1 MSEIVFKGKEYV
13 YNHHLTVPYRP
24 LEVDAAKGIGPADL
38 GSNLVIHGD
47 NLHALKS
54 LLPRYAGQV
63 DLVFIDPP
71 YNTGNEGWCYNDNVN
86 SPIMKEWLTTNPVDG
101 EDMLRHDKWLCM
113 MWPRLVLLRELLS
126 EKGSIWITLDDNEVH
141 RTRMVLDEIFGE
153 ENFLSCMV
161 WQKRASPDNDERFA
175 TATHDYILCY
185 SKSLDSTLFQRLSR
199 TDEADARY
207 ANPDNDDRGV
217 WTSSDLTRREFR
229 EHDYYDIVLPS
240 GRKVKPAQGRS
251 WSLPKNSFE
260 LLRSEN
266 RLWFGP
272 EGDAMPRRKR
282 FLTEVSIGMVP
293 TTWWS
298 LDDVPGNQDAKR
310 EISRMFSDVANV
322 FATPKPVGLIER
334 ILAIATESDSLIL
347 DSFAGSGTTAHAV
360 LKANAKDGGN
370 RKFIL
375 VEGEA
380 YADKLTAE
388 RVRRAIKG
396 YAWAGNQRETLLE
409 EKITF
414 TQFKKADEWL
424 QKVEAIKVKEGFG
437 AEESAQMDLMSP
449 PVIPAKAGIQP
460 HQDMDSRLRGND
472 GEKKIGKHAVKKRF
486 DKINVELK
494 DGVLRVEGEKRI
506 SEMAD
511 GLGGEFTYCTLGE
524 PLNIDKL
531 LSGESLPGFDALGAW
546 LFHTATGGTLL
557 AKPKGA
563 PDWYLG
569 EAKDAHVWL
578 VYEPSLMFLKSP
590 EAALTLSRAK
600 TFAEWGH
607 ARNDGKGDGKRHLV
621 FAPAK
626 YLSNKQLLEH
636 GVDFAPLPFALYR
649 EG

>member
-1 MSEIVFKGKEYV
+1 MRQAKAM
-13 YNHHLTVPYRP
+13 LT
-24 LEVDAAKGIGPADL
+24 A
-38 GSNLVIHGD
+38 
-47 NLHALKS
+47 
-54 LLPRYAGQV
+54 
-63 DLVFIDPP
+63 
-71 YNTGNEGWCYNDNVN
+71 
-86 SPIMKEWLTTNPVDG
+86 M
-101 EDMLRHDKWLCM
+101 
-113 MWPRLVLLRELLS
+113 
-126 EKGSIWITLDDNEVH
+126 
-141 RTRMVLDEIFGE
+141 FG
-153 ENFLSCMV
+153 V
-161 WQKRASPDNDERFA
+161 
-175 TATHDYILCY
+175 
-185 SKSLDSTLFQRLSR
+185 
-199 TDEADARY
+199 
-207 ANPDNDDRGV
+207 
-217 WTSSDLTRREFR
+217 
-229 EHDYYDIVLPS
+229 
-240 GRKVKPAQGRS
+240 
-251 WSLPKNSFE
+251 
-260 LLRSEN
+260 
-266 RLWFGP
+266 
-272 EGDAMPRRKR
+272 
-282 FLTEVSIGMVP
+282 TEV
-293 TTWWS
+293 
-298 LDDVPGNQDAKR
+298 
-310 EISRMFSDVANV
+310 FS
-322 FATPKPVGLIER
+322 TPKPVELIER
-334 ILAIATESDSLIL
+334 ILDVVALPDAIVL

-375 VEGEA
+375 VEGEE

-424 QKVEAIKVKEGFG
+424 KKVEAIKAKEGF
-437 AEESAQMDLMSP
+437 AEGDL
-449 PVIPAKAGIQP
+449 ADQGT
-460 HQDMDSRLRGND
+460 
-472 GEKKIGKHAVKKRF
+472 KKKKRF
-486 DKINVELK
+486 DKINVDLK

-506 SEMAD
+506 SEMAE

-524 PLNIDKL
+524 PLNIEKL

-557 AKPKGA
+557 AKPKGS
-563 PDWYLG
+563 PEWYLG